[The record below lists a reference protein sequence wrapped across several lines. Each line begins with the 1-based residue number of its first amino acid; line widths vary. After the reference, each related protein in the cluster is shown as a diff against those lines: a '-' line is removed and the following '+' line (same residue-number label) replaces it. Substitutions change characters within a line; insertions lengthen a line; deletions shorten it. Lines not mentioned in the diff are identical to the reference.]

1 MRPELPGER
10 GLGLKRSTKGL
21 GGGKLGNGVSDVSYR
36 LVTALIVALA
46 AANRY
51 ARLPVCR
58 ALDSPLTPPAPSE
71 ENTLESP

>member
-21 GGGKLGNGVSDVSYR
+21 GGGKLGNGVSDVSCR

-51 ARLPVCR
+51 AGHWI
-58 ALDSPLTPPAPSE
+58 PL
-71 ENTLESP
+71 